1 MNSHAKSTVPIHRD
15 VDLESLKAVCTSCSL
30 RELCVPGGMSLAEL
44 EQLETLVA
52 LRRRVKR
59 GNSLYRVGD
68 TFKALYAVRNG
79 FFKMCMPA
87 TASRDQVSG
96 FQIPGEVLGLDG
108 LSSDYHTVDAFALE
122 DSEVCVLPYAQL
134 NRLTSSCSS
143 LQHQL
148 HRVMSREIVRDHSVM
163 LLLGS
168 MRADERVAAFL
179 LNLSE
184 RYEKLG
190 YSPNVFVL
198 RMTRADIGS
207 YLGMKIETVSRSL
220 SNLQNQ
226 ALIDVQGKKI
236 RLLDTSKLRAFMSIQ
251 K

>member
-1 MNSHAKSTVPIHRD
+1 MNSNVKSTVPIHSD
-15 VDLESLKAVCTSCSL
+15 LDLESLKAVCTNCSL

-59 GNSLYRVGD
+59 GNSLFRVGD
-68 TFKALYAVRNG
+68 TFKALYAVRSG
-79 FFKMCMPA
+79 FFKMCIRG
-87 TASRDQVSG
+87 TADRDQITG

-108 LSSDYHTVDAFALE
+108 MSSGCHSIDAFALE
-122 DSEVCVLPYAQL
+122 DSEVCVLPYAEL
-134 NRLTSSCSS
+134 NRLTSSCNS
-143 LQHQL
+143 LQHHL
-148 HRVMSREIVRDHSVM
+148 HRVMSREIVRDHGVI

-198 RMTRADIGS
+198 RMTRIEIGS

-226 ALIDVQGKKI
+226 ALIDAQGKKI
-236 RLLDTSKLRAFMSIQ
+236 HLLDTSKLRAFISTQ